1 MLPDELSEGC
11 FSEFARPF
19 SPAVRFKPGAVAPEA
34 EFGLLA
40 T

>member
-1 MLPDELSEGC
+1 MLPEELSEGY

-19 SPAVRFKPGAVAPEA
+19 SPAVRFNPGTVAPEA
-34 EFGLLA
+34 ELGLLA